1 MLSFRELVTG
11 FRQLDIDHQ
20 KPIIVHASLSSFGEI
35 RGGAE
40 TLLGA
45 LASTFSS
52 ILAPTFTYKT
62 MIIPE
67 TGPENNGLKY
77 GSGKDLNR
85 MAEFFTPDMPA
96 DRLMGVMA
104 EKIRLHI
111 QAKRSI
117 HPILSFSGIN
127 VTEAISSQTLED
139 PLAPIQWL
147 VDQQGYVL
155 LLGVDHTVNTSIHL
169 AEQLVGRKSFIRW
182 ALTEE
187 DILECPH
194 FPGCSKG
201 FNQIVTHIE
210 EITTSTQ
217 IGNATVQAIPIR
229 EMVKI
234 LLPVLQIDPKA
245 LLCETEDCERCNSVR
260 FDIDNRTINETN
272 Q

>member
-1 MLSFRELVTG
+1 MLSFRDLVTG

-20 KPIIVHASLSSFGEI
+20 KPGIIHASLSSFGEI

-45 LASTFSS
+45 LVSTFSS
-52 ILAPTFTYKT
+52 ILSPTFTYKT

-67 TGPENNGLKY
+67 TGPENNGIKY
-77 GSGKDLNR
+77 GSGKNLNR
-85 MAEFFTPDMPA
+85 MAEFFTADMPA
-96 DRLMGVMA
+96 DRLMGVIS

-111 QAKRSI
+111 QAQRSM

-127 VTEAISSQTLED
+127 VPEAISSQTLED
-139 PLAPIQWL
+139 PLSPVQWL

-169 AEQLVGRKSFIRW
+169 AEQLVGRKSFVRW
-182 ALTEE
+182 ALSE
-187 DILECPH
+187 DGILECPR
-194 FPGCSKG
+194 FPGCSRG
-201 FNQIVTHIE
+201 FNQITPYIE
-210 EITTSTQ
+210 RITSSVQ
-217 IGNATVQAIPIR
+217 VGNASVHAIPVR

-234 LLPVLQIDPKA
+234 LLPVLQTDPKA

-260 FDIDNRTINETN
+260 FEVDNRTIDETN

>member
-1 MLSFRELVTG
+1 MLSFRDLVTG

-20 KPIIVHASLSSFGEI
+20 KPAIVHASLSSFGEI

-45 LASTFSS
+45 LISTFSS
-52 ILAPTFTYKT
+52 IMIPSFTYKT

-67 TGPENNGLKY
+67 TGPENNGLEY

-85 MAEFFTPDMPA
+85 MAEFFSPDMPS
-96 DRLMGVMA
+96 DILMGVLA

-111 QAKRSI
+111 QAKRSM
-117 HPILSFSGIN
+117 HPILSFSGIH
-127 VTEAISSQTLED
+127 VDEALSAQTLED

-182 ALTEE
+182 ALTT
-187 DILECPH
+187 DGVLECPR
-194 FPGCSKG
+194 FPGCSRG
-201 FNQIVTHIE
+201 FNQIKPHIE
-210 EITTSTQ
+210 FMIKGTQ
-217 IGNATVQAIPIR
+217 IGSAMVQAIPVR
-229 EMVKI
+229 ELVKV
-234 LLPVLQIDPKA
+234 LLPILQTDPKS

-260 FDIDNRTINETN
+260 FFIDNRTIDKTN